1 MMGIVGH
8 LTKEQLLGQKART
21 VTTILAMAVAATLTL
36 ATLIGI
42 YSARHSMYQK
52 NIQSTG
58 GMQFAISQLDR
69 QTAKAIGKDS
79 AIAQSVV
86 YQRQGTVDIKEPG
99 VAKTMASPLL
109 TLPKAA
115 MQRLVKP
122 VVLAGRL
129 PKQPNEAILAQDLV
143 TKQNRIG
150 QIIQSRQ
157 QGKNIQLKI
166 VGSYRGYAGLLP
178 PDGVLTLG
186 TVTGSKGYTV
196 AAAFKDYSNFYGK
209 LQALTTQYQVHS
221 RQLAINDLALERAG
235 ESRDVKLRVMFA
247 LLVAVILGVIGFVS
261 LALIYTSINLSVRS
275 QTQRYG
281 LLRSIGATPKQLR
294 RLVYSQAAML
304 AFPAFLI
311 GIGMGIGGLAV
322 AFHILNQR
330 FMVQGNTFRLF
341 LVIDWWPIFLGA
353 IFMFLVTLV
362 AAWRPAHRAASVSP
376 IAAVKM
382 LPESV
387 KISRRS
393 RRPSPIERLFRSP
406 TAKLAYKQYRR
417 LGWSKLTMIATLS
430 LSLMIFIGLTGFF
443 RSVLTLNN
451 ETFTQ
456 QADVTIASTAA
467 VDAIP
472 WTFEPSKD
480 AGIKQA
486 TVTGTKQMQLAHAP
500 KAFGDKVN
508 VIVVSNRLFQTAFQ
522 NQPTV
527 LTSSQLV
534 VNSKTGQREQRWQ
547 LPRDFSGTLQLINR
561 RGEKQFTYPIRVVTK
576 TTAAFGKWQFGD
588 QSGLV
593 LSRDRYL
600 KLLKA
605 LAINDRELD
614 YSIQTRLT
622 QAKFHDSVAKILR
635 KMVPQGALNDQIANR
650 AQESS
655 FGLAIQVMVYGFLT
669 LLTLV
674 SLANIVNHIF
684 ANLLQRRR
692 SLAMLQSVGMTPRQ
706 ITSMIGLENGFL
718 FGTSLVIGSILGT
731 GLTWLLYRVA
741 NTGIAFNYRVP
752 WQEILIAGGMLM
764 LIWAVFTGVSHQ
776 ILKHQDL
783 DQLIRLS

>member
-1 MMGIVGH
+1 
-8 LTKEQLLGQKART
+8 
-21 VTTILAMAVAATLTL
+21 
-36 ATLIGI
+36 
-42 YSARHSMYQK
+42 
-52 NIQSTG
+52 
-58 GMQFAISQLDR
+58 
-69 QTAKAIGKDS
+69 
-79 AIAQSVV
+79 
-86 YQRQGTVDIKEPG
+86 
-99 VAKTMASPLL
+99 
-109 TLPKAA
+109 
-115 MQRLVKP
+115 
-122 VVLAGRL
+122 
-129 PKQPNEAILAQDLV
+129 
-143 TKQNRIG
+143 
-150 QIIQSRQ
+150 
-157 QGKNIQLKI
+157 
-166 VGSYRGYAGLLP
+166 
-178 PDGVLTLG
+178 
-186 TVTGSKGYTV
+186 
-196 AAAFKDYSNFYGK
+196 
-209 LQALTTQYQVHS
+209 
-221 RQLAINDLALERAG
+221 
-235 ESRDVKLRVMFA
+235 
-247 LLVAVILGVIGFVS
+247 
-261 LALIYTSINLSVRS
+261 
-275 QTQRYG
+275 
-281 LLRSIGATPKQLR
+281 
-294 RLVYSQAAML
+294 ML

-330 FMVQGNTFRLF
+330 FIVQGNTFRLF

-376 IAAVKM
+376 IAAVQM

-393 RRPSPIERLFRSP
+393 RRLSPIERLLRSP

-472 WTFEPSKD
+472 WTFEPSED

-500 KAFGDKVN
+500 KAFGDKIN
-508 VIVVSNRLFQTAFQ
+508 IIVVSDRLFQTAFQ

-561 RGEKQFTYPIRVVTK
+561 RGEKQFTQSIRVVTK
-576 TTAAFGKWQFGD
+576 TTAALGKWQFGD

-614 YSIQTRLT
+614 YSIQTQLT

-635 KMVPQGALNDQIANR
+635 KNGA
-650 AQESS
+650 S
-655 FGLAIQVMVYGFLT
+655 
-669 LLTLV
+669 
-674 SLANIVNHIF
+674 
-684 ANLLQRRR
+684 R
-692 SLAMLQSVGMTPRQ
+692 ST
-706 ITSMIGLENGFL
+706 E
-718 FGTSLVIGSILGT
+718 
-731 GLTWLLYRVA
+731 
-741 NTGIAFNYRVP
+741 
-752 WQEILIAGGMLM
+752 
-764 LIWAVFTGVSHQ
+764 
-776 ILKHQDL
+776 
-783 DQLIRLS
+783 